1 MDTITLKKNMLLF
14 ERLLKKLSLNN
25 MKKFFVFSFACVLLS
40 ACTLKPVLKNVPDD
54 AVEKT
59 INTPEQIEKIIK
71 KND

>member
-1 MDTITLKKNMLLF
+1 
-14 ERLLKKLSLNN
+14 
-25 MKKFFVFSFACVLLS
+25 MKKFSVIFFTCFLLS
-40 ACTLKPVLKNVPDD
+40 ACTSKPVLKNVPDD